1 MTSVHRSCFSLSK
14 VCIRISFFTT
24 VTTATK
30 RRNIAS
36 GQEATVGMRMQ
47 LVAQGE
53 GGPQDLPN
61 MMHYWIEKEQCIPG
75 FMASITLESWEK
87 HKSGG
92 GT

>member
-1 MTSVHRSCFSLSK
+1 MVGSPFLPRSQRPLTD
-14 VCIRISFFTT
+14 VIL
-24 VTTATK
+24 
-30 RRNIAS
+30 AS
-36 GQEATVGMRMQ
+36 EEATMGMRMQ